1 LKNVYLELQAGEL
14 LGVMG
19 HNGAGKTTLIN
30 VLSGL
35 TSSSGGNARIFDSN
49 LKEDLEKIRRKMG
62 LVS

>member
-1 LKNVYLELQAGEL
+1 MEAIKNVYVEVQSGEL

-35 TSSSGGNARIFDSN
+35 TALTSGNARIFDSTLEDN
-49 LKEDLEKIRRKMG
+49 LD
-62 LVS
+62 